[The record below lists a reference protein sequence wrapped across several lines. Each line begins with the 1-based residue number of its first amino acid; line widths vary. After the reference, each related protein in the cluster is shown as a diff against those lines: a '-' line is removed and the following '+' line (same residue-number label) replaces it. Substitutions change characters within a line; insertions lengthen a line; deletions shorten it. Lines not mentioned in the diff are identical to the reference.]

1 MPELHRAPNTQTHRM
16 ALIGTEGDSVH
27 SRRVRSM
34 MFDDFAIARALHVLA
49 LVHWIGGVAM
59 VTTIVLP
66 RARAMTDA
74 HMALTAFEVF
84 EDRFAAQAR
93 GSILIAGLSGFYM
106 LEKLQAWERLIDPAF
121 WWLWLMVAVWAI
133 FALMVFVLEPPFVH
147 RLFRD
152 YVMRDK
158 DRSFAL
164 AIRLHAAML
173 SVAGVTILAGVLGA
187 HGALP

>member
-1 MPELHRAPNTQTHRM
+1 
-16 ALIGTEGDSVH
+16 
-27 SRRVRSM
+27 M

-93 GSILIAGLSGFYM
+93 QLSAEVGDGI
-106 LEKLQAWERLIDPAF
+106 K
-121 WWLWLMVAVWAI
+121 
-133 FALMVFVLEPPFVH
+133 
-147 RLFRD
+147 
-152 YVMRDK
+152 
-158 DRSFAL
+158 
-164 AIRLHAAML
+164 
-173 SVAGVTILAGVLGA
+173 G
-187 HGALP
+187 